1 MIGGSAAQSSSL
13 QLIDAAMGI
22 KHEKGKGKST
32 KDGI

>member
-22 KHEKGKGKST
+22 KHEKGKEKRT
-32 KDGI
+32 RYGI